1 MPTPTVTAP
10 NTAAE
15 VAANAANFFVSEVR
29 VLVTDLS
36 IPCIADWTGFPIPA
50 NCRCREANATSTW
63 LLSARKIY
71 CSCAT
76 VDIIATCEEGR
87 LAHRPHFIAA
97 RRLIAS
103 STSASTL
110 SHRSA
115 HCIQYLESVRWANSQ
130 GLHLRY
136 RAARMRIYS
145 SGGVRPPAPPE
156 IRAALRRSR
165 VLFPATPPP

>member
-1 MPTPTVTAP
+1 LASITKGTVTA
-10 NTAAE
+10 A
-15 VAANAANFFVSEVR
+15 VNA
-29 VLVTDLS
+29 
-36 IPCIADWTGFPIPA
+36 IPA
-50 NCRCREANATSTW
+50 VRSEACICPNWFCTFWALCFICALRFCNAVLTCVV
-63 LLSARKIY
+63 SARKIY

-87 LAHRPHFIAA
+87 LAYRPHFIAA